1 MPMAAFDTI
10 SVAKRLENDFD
21 MPQKQAEG
29 VALVLHENFVGNVAT
44 KEDLKTQSRE
54 LSGKIGALEDKIEAL
69 EEKITMK
76 MTIRLGGLIIG
87 IFVFFETLNRI
98 FPIGVV
104 SP

>member
-44 KEDLKTQSRE
+44 KEDIALVRKDVEGLATKKE
-54 LSGKIGALEDKIEAL
+54 LEAL

-98 FPIGVV
+98 FPIGSV